1 MCVGG
6 ERKCY
11 ILIIIRQISYFFI
24 NVKLQLNVNLTIIR
38 LKIGYITP
46 KRKRKESTLVSND
59 NEDNAQ
65 NFISF

>member
-1 MCVGG
+1 MCVC
-6 ERKCY
+6 EKMLY
-11 ILIIIRQISYFFI
+11 TYNNSSNFLFFI

-46 KRKRKESTLVSND
+46 KRKRKKSTLVSND

>member
-1 MCVGG
+1 ML
-6 ERKCY
+6 Y
-11 ILIIIRQISYFFI
+11 TYNNSSNFLFFI

-65 NFISF
+65 NFISLDRKSVV

>member
-1 MCVGG
+1 ML
-6 ERKCY
+6 Y
-11 ILIIIRQISYFFI
+11 AYNNSSNFLFFI